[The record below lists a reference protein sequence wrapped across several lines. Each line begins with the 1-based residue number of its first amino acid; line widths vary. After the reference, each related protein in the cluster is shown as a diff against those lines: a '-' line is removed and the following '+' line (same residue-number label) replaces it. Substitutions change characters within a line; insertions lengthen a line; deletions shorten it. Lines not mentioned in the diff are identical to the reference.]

1 MPCAVRHRLCASW
14 GVECRCLGKIGGSV
28 QWEIVSKEQVTSSSP
43 ASPDVLQINGREED
57 IRTFRTSKQ
66 TLFRDE
72 VEQAGAQV
80 VATDYEEF

>member
-1 MPCAVRHRLCASW
+1 
-14 GVECRCLGKIGGSV
+14 
-28 QWEIVSKEQVTSSSP
+28 VTSSSP

>member
-1 MPCAVRHRLCASW
+1 MVIRHLYIWRYSRLN
-14 GVECRCLGKIGGSV
+14 ECPESLDHYKI
-28 QWEIVSKEQVTSSSP
+28 
-43 ASPDVLQINGREED
+43 DDREED

-72 VEQAGAQV
+72 VEQACAQV